1 MSRSKRKRRACLKA
15 YWCLGLVLL
24 CFKKLFM
31 FLFSHVGLT
40 GCVVGY
46 SILGGWIFRGLEG
59 NHERDIRKQAEK
71 MREKYTLKLL
81 KFSENEDSLS
91 ENDFENITILVKEF
105 EEEIVH
111 FTESTGWNGLYSDSE
126 LQWSFAGSLLFSVT
140 VITTIGY
147 GQLAPKSK
155 WGRVATILYAIV
167 GIPLTFLCLSM
178 IGSSLASIF
187 KFIYKNL
194 FYAIYRKWLRLR
206 TYVDSVESLNY
217 HSTVA
222 AAEAVPVTIAAAAA
236 AVAEIDS
243 NDGYNEND
251 HKIVTLDIPTLTC
264 RNDISD
270 HSTQKQSTNTDCSE
284 DVCEDFSKEV
294 GNGAFSSAYKQ
305 SEQDRI
311 EKHFLRR
318 SNSYVRS
325 ILGDEELL
333 ERQFLFKCTE
343 DIALVPPT
351 IQCKDGL
358 KTELCET
365 GSMGHISP
373 ESKDALSPI
382 DEAKPVT
389 GLTEETAVES
399 SESHEHIRVPVSV
412 SLLVFG
418 AYICIGASLFS
429 FWEQEWDYFIGS
441 YFCFITLSTIGLGD
455 FVPGSNGNSWASEE
469 KQAICS
475 LYLLFG
481 MAMTVMCLKLM
492 QEEIRYQ
499 FSNLGRKMGLIE
511 NDND

>member
-1 MSRSKRKRRACLKA
+1 MAKA
-15 YWCLGLVLL
+15 EWHKCRDMTMERLTQITSLL
-24 CFKKLFM
+24 QIKYEAYDIPITNSV
-31 FLFSHVGLT
+31 FSQANNL
-40 GCVVGY
+40 
-46 SILGGWIFRGLEG
+46 SIADNTHDQSI
-59 NHERDIRKQAEK
+59 
-71 MREKYTLKLL
+71 
-81 KFSENEDSLS
+81 
-91 ENDFENITILVKEF
+91 KEF

-206 TYVDSVESLNY
+206 TYVDSAESLNY

-236 AVAEIDS
+236 AVAEIDN

-325 ILGDEELL
+325 ILGDDELL

-351 IQCKDGL
+351 IQCKDSS

-418 AYICIGASLFS
+418 AYICIGAALFS

-499 FSNLGRKMGLIE
+499 FSNLGRKIGLIE